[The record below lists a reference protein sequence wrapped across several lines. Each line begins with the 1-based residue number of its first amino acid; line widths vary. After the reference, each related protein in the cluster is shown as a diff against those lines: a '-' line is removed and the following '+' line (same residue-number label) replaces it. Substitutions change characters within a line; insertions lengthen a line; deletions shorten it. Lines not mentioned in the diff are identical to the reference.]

1 MTYFLKCLSC
11 PKDLCQKKKYL
22 LLKEKLHQ
30 LKVHQP
36 SDKFENTAFCMS
48 LCIPKSSN
56 LPILN
61 WLLDPAF
68 FHNTVKDSQ
77 ITKKKGIS
85 LPKQKSNKLL
95 PGDKGI
101 EVSMLI

>member
-11 PKDLCQKKKYL
+11 PKDFCQKKKYL

-56 LPILN
+56 LPILI

-77 ITKKKGIS
+77 ITKKKRYFFTKTKI
-85 LPKQKSNKLL
+85 KQITFWRQRDWS
-95 PGDKGI
+95 
-101 EVSMLI
+101 